1 VRFQSGSRR
10 GWNRYCRFGA
20 AEAVRFQ
27 SWVSARLESLLPLL
41 ARLKLR
47 ASFPAGC
54 ASAKVSL
61 PAVQG
66 LHGVYFGFDGYPV

>member
-1 VRFQSGSRR
+1 
-10 GWNRYCRFGA
+10 
-20 AEAVRFQ
+20 VRFQ

-47 ASFPAGC
+47 ASIPAGC